1 DSFESCTNGRR
12 RLLRYDPCTG
22 QTSVVLDHLG
32 CANGVALPRNESFAV
47 VCESSRF
54 RWKCG

>member
-54 RWKCG
+54 R